1 MEYPSSFRSLARMSS
16 VVLSTRAIS
25 GCGPNLAGLFSSP
38 LCHFGASCAWE
49 RGIARP
55 QGAPSVGNAHCRVAA
70 ITAQNLFQ
78 SCPSSTLSTSP
89 TPSAPPPILSPRGAC
104 TRSFLILLSCLTVF
118 FTVMFSRSLRNG
130 TCLSLLECQVGG
142 GTSQGTCAAGWVG
155 HCARWSGTLPIK
167 AVASHP
173 HFSFGICCIFD
184 KSSCGDAVDR
194 NCSYVTNPEFPG
206 PYAASDGDTCSF
218 LLRKSSPGE

>member
-1 MEYPSSFRSLARMSS
+1 MCEILRMAPRARSPLAAIVHFLPCMNQFRHCAALPARGGRSDGISKRYAEYRALNFLGRHVMASTPLDGGSFEKASLGKRLPWNILPHFARSLARMSS

-49 RGIARP
+49 RGTARP

-89 TPSAPPPILSPRGAC
+89 TPSAPPLILSPRGAC
-104 TRSFLILLSCLTVF
+104 TRSLLILLSVSTIPRYSPAL
-118 FTVMFSRSLRNG
+118 LG
-130 TCLSLLECQVGG
+130 TAPVS
-142 GTSQGTCAAGWVG
+142 
-155 HCARWSGTLPIK
+155 HCWNVK
-167 AVASHP
+167 
-173 HFSFGICCIFD
+173 
-184 KSSCGDAVDR
+184 
-194 NCSYVTNPEFPG
+194 
-206 PYAASDGDTCSF
+206 
-218 LLRKSSPGE
+218 